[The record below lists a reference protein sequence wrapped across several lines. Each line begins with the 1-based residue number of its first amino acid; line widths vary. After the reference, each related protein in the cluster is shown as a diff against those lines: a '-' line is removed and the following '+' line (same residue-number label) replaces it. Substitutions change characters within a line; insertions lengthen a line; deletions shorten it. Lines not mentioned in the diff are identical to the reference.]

1 MEPPTP
7 HDHPGMDRG
16 EALPPPETLWQESLR
31 VFQRD
36 RLAVLGACI
45 LALLLVTAFLGKALT
60 EWVVVFD
67 PAAVRLPEKF
77 LPPLSFSAH
86 VDVPPQDRPFG
97 GIYLL
102 GTDELGRDVFARMLQ
117 GAFVSLSIGFIA
129 VGISLVI
136 GIALGGLSGF
146 YGNVKLGV
154 VTVDTLIMR
163 FTDVMLCFPTF
174 FLILTVVA
182 LLPPS
187 IYNIMIV
194 IGLTGWMGTA
204 RFVRAEFLAL
214 RNLDFVI
221 AATSIGAP
229 DRRVIFSHM
238 VPNAMAPV
246 LVSATIGV
254 ATAILTESGL
264 SFLGF
269 GVQPPYA
276 TWGNIL
282 ADGKGFIFDAPWLF
296 FIPGFAI
303 LIVVLAFNLV
313 GEGLRESLNPKL
325 RKR

>member
-1 MEPPTP
+1 M
-7 HDHPGMDRG
+7 
-16 EALPPPETLWQESLR
+16 
-31 VFQRD
+31 
-36 RLAVLGACI
+36 LGAVV
-45 LALLLVTAFLGKALT
+45 LVLLVVTAFLGKALT

-67 PAAVRLPEKF
+67 PAVVRLPEKF
-77 LPPLSFSAH
+77 LPPLSPSLSEAIPFR
-86 VDVPPQDRPFG
+86 DRPFG
-97 GIYLL
+97 GFYLL

-117 GAFVSLSIGFIA
+117 GSFVSLSIGFIA
-129 VGISLVI
+129 VGISSVI
-136 GIALGGLSGF
+136 GVVLGGLSGF

-163 FTDVMLCFPTF
+163 LTDVMLCFPTF

-194 IGLTGWMGTA
+194 IGLTGWMGAA

-214 RNLDFVI
+214 RQQDFVV
-221 AATSIGAP
+221 AATAIGAP

-313 GEGLRESLNPKL
+313 GEGLREALNPKL
-325 RKR
+325 RRR

>member
-1 MEPPTP
+1 MRPPPPAT
-7 HDHPGMDRG
+7 G
-16 EALPPPETLWQESLR
+16 EDLPPPETLWRESLR

-36 RLAVLGACI
+36 RLAVLGACV
-45 LALLLVTAFLGKALT
+45 LVLLLITAFLGKALT

-86 VDVPPQDRPFG
+86 VEIPPQDRPVG

-117 GAFVSLSIGFIA
+117 GSFVSLSIGFIA
-129 VGISLVI
+129 VGIALVI
-136 GIALGGLSGF
+136 GIVLGGLSGF

-154 VTVDTLIMR
+154 ITVDTLIMR

-214 RNLDFVI
+214 RKLDFVI

-229 DRRVIFSHM
+229 DRRVIFFHM
-238 VPNAMAPV
+238 VPNAIAPV

-303 LIVVLAFNLV
+303 VLVVLAFNLV
-313 GEGLRESLNPKL
+313 GEGLREALNPKL